1 MTRLTIHLEE
11 PIFFERAQKNI
22 GSKEN
27 PILKPKKSKCIQ
39 NTLTFKNI
47 SEADAKMIIA
57 DVRKK
62 HGIRKWKQGANKGL
76 DMIYIVK

>member
-11 PIFFERAQKNI
+11 PIFFERVQKNI

-39 NTLTFKNI
+39 NTLTFKDV
-47 SEADAKMIIA
+47 SEANAKMIIA

-62 HGIRKWKQGANKGL
+62 HGIATWSKGTKKGQE
-76 DMIYIVK
+76 MIYIVN